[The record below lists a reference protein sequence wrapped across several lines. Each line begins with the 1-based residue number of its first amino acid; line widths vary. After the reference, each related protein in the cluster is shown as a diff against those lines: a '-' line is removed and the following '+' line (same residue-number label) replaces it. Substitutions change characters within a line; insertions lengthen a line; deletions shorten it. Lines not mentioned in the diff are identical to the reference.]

1 MPGARS
7 AGGATRHASQS
18 VSASLRSAAARLT
31 WLSWSTLLLQQA
43 ADAWIHQAPWFI
55 WVLKLLP
62 LMLFLPGMLR
72 DNLRSFIWL
81 CFVCL
86 GYFLILVQR
95 IFAQPDSALVILG
108 LIAVVVLFNAAML
121 YVRWRARE
129 LRMAPA
135 SQSGSGDQ
143 V

>member
-1 MPGARS
+1 MPGTRS
-7 AGGATRHASQS
+7 AGGAVVYANAS
-18 VSASLRSAAARLT
+18 VSSTLSSAAARLT
-31 WLSWSTLLLQQA
+31 WLSWSALLLQQA
-43 ADAWIHQAPWFI
+43 VDAWAHQAPWFI

-62 LMLFLPGMLR
+62 LLLFLPGMLK

-95 IFAQPDSALVILG
+95 VFAQPDSLLVIGG
-108 LIAVVVLFNAAML
+108 LFAVVVLFIAAMM

-129 LRMAPA
+129 LRGVVAP
-135 SQSGSGDQ
+135 QSSSGD
-143 V
+143 

>member
-1 MPGARS
+1 MSGTRS
-7 AGGATRHASQS
+7 ACGAVVTANAH
-18 VSASLRSAAARLT
+18 VSASRSSVAVRLT
-31 WLSWSTLLLQQA
+31 WLSWSALLLQQS
-43 ADAWIHQAPWFI
+43 ADAWSHQAPWFI

-62 LMLFLPGMLR
+62 LLLFLPGMLK

-95 IFAQPDSALVILG
+95 IFAQPDNLLVIGG
-108 LIAVVVLFNAAML
+108 LVAVVVLFIAAML

-129 LRMAPA
+129 LRA
-135 SQSGSGDQ
+135 SGPSGTGSGD
-143 V
+143 